1 MEKSFETMEK
11 SIEPMANSMT
21 TMEKSMTTL
30 GKSMNTM
37 EKSMISA
44 NGKFKLQN
52 SAKYT
57 VLLQNVANSKEK
69 CPRLKIY
76 KKKHKQKNHPFGG
89 VPKEYLP
96 IMKNSYFP

>member
-1 MEKSFETMEK
+1 
-11 SIEPMANSMT
+11 
-21 TMEKSMTTL
+21 MTTL

-37 EKSMISA
+37 EKSMNSA

-69 CPRLKIY
+69 CPRLKI
-76 KKKHKQKNHPFGG
+76 KKKQKKLHPFGG